1 MIYPSRILWVHARR
15 THTQFMCLIDLEWYN
30 HPTIKTRRH
39 TSNTPH
45 HTHNTDTL
53 ISHPTHQSNSH
64 QTSMVTPTNPNL
76 IYTNAYIYIPT
87 TTIQYI
93 TAHPYMQPT
102 QYMLKHPIPT
112 TSSMQPHHLSTH
124 ITYAQTPPSK
134 HPQCHG
140 HPL

>member
-15 THTQFMCLIDLEWYN
+15 THTQFMCLIDLVGYN
-30 HPTIKTRRH
+30 HPTIKTPRH

-45 HTHNTDTL
+45 HTHNTTL
-53 ISHPTHQSNSH
+53 THRYPTPYTSNSH
-64 QTSMVTPTNPNL
+64 QIAMVTPTNPNL
-76 IYTNAYIYIPT
+76 IYTNAYIYIYT

-93 TAHPYMQPT
+93 TAHPIPMSPIYA
-102 QYMLKHPIPT
+102 HAPIPT

-124 ITYAQTPPSK
+124 IIYAQTPISK
-134 HPQCHG
+134 HPQCRS